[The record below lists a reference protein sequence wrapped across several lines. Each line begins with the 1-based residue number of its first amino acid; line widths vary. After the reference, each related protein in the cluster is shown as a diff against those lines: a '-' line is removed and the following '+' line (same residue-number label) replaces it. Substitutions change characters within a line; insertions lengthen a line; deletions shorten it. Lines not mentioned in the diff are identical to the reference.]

1 VLSQRLSRVQL
12 ITLDALASAGYTA
25 VLVGLTVGLS
35 PHHARVPMW
44 AGCLIVA
51 GTGVPAAARR
61 LWPVPVFCVVLA
73 VSLVSLAAGTA
84 RDPFIAAGFALYLVA
99 LTSRGRPE
107 VPLAR
112 MSLIA
117 AVGLL
122 LAVVLGGAA
131 PAGSAQGLAGNIGLL
146 VSGAAVMYG
155 AWTLGRAIRERRTYA
170 ARAAAQLAEQAVATE
185 RLRIARELHDV
196 VAHSMGVIAVKA
208 GVANYLLRSRPE
220 EAGDALRVI
229 ETASRSGLA
238 DLRRM
243 LGVLRSEDGSGEESA
258 DLAPAPGLDGLPAL
272 ARQAALAG
280 VQVDLDVRRTAD
292 LPEAVS
298 LSAYRIV
305 QEALTNVIRHA
316 APASCRVLVAAN
328 EKEVTIDVSD
338 DGPGTRVLPR
348 LPGSDGQAAGHG
360 LIGMRERAEL
370 HGGSFEAGP
379 RAEGG
384 FKVSAK
390 LRFEAISR
398 AAPPTPPTP
407 APRAAPP
414 KSDIS

>member
-1 VLSQRLSRVQL
+1 VQL
-12 ITLDALASAGYTA
+12 IALDALASAGYTA
-25 VLVGLTVGLS
+25 VLAGLTLAA
-35 PHHARVPMW
+35 PHHARVPVW

-51 GTGVPAAARR
+51 ATGLPAAARR
-61 LWPVPVFCVVLA
+61 LWPVPVFCVVLVA
-73 VSLVSLAAGTA
+73 SLVSLAAGTA

-99 LTSRGRPE
+99 LTSQGRPE

-122 LAVVLGGAA
+122 VAVVIGGAA
-131 PAGSAQGLAGNIGLL
+131 PVGATPGAPTTIGLL
-146 VSGAAVMYG
+146 ISGAAVMYG
-155 AWTLGRAIRERRTYA
+155 AWTLGRAIRERRAYA

-220 EAGDALRVI
+220 EVGDALRVI
-229 ETASRSGLA
+229 ETASRSGLS

-243 LGVLRSEDGSGEESA
+243 LGVLRSEDGSAEQAAE
-258 DLAPAPGLDGLPAL
+258 LAPAPGLDGLPAL
-272 ARQAALAG
+272 ARQAAMAG
-280 VQVDLDVRRTAD
+280 VRVDLDVRGTAD

-316 APASCRVLVAAN
+316 APATCRVLVAACGN
-328 EKEVTIDVSD
+328 EVTIDVTD
-338 DGPGTRVLPR
+338 DGPGTRVLPG
-348 LPGSDGQAAGHG
+348 PSGADGQAAGHG

-370 HGGSFEAGP
+370 HGGSLIAGP
-379 RAEGG
+379 LPAGG
-384 FKVSAK
+384 FGISAR
-390 LRFEAISR
+390 LSLDQ
-398 AAPPTPPTP
+398 TPRSAGTGGGL
-407 APRAAPP
+407 
-414 KSDIS
+414 

>member
-1 VLSQRLSRVQL
+1 VQL
-12 ITLDALASAGYTA
+12 IALDGLVSAGYTA
-25 VLVGLTVGLS
+25 VMAGLTLAP
-35 PHHARVPMW
+35 PHHARVPVW
-44 AGCLIVA
+44 AGCLIVVA
-51 GTGVPAAARR
+51 TGLPIAARR

-73 VSLVSLAAGTA
+73 ASLMSLAAGTA
-84 RDPFIAAGFALYLVA
+84 RDPFIAASFALYLVA

-117 AVGLL
+117 AAGLL
-122 LAVVLGGAA
+122 LAVVVGGGA
-131 PAGSAQGLAGNIGLL
+131 PASGTRGAAGDIGLL
-146 VSGAAVMYG
+146 LSGAAVMYG
-155 AWTLGRAIRERRTYA
+155 TWTLGRAIRERRAYA
-170 ARAAAQLAEQAVATE
+170 ARAAAQLVEQAVATE

-243 LGVLRSEDGSGEESA
+243 LGVLRSEDGGGEATA

-272 ARQAALAG
+272 ARQAAMAG
-280 VQVDLDVRRTAD
+280 VRVDLDVRGTAD

-316 APASCRVLVAAN
+316 APASCRVLVAASGN
-328 EKEVTIDVSD
+328 EVTIEVTD
-338 DGPGTRVLPR
+338 DGPGTRVLPG
-348 LPGSDGQAAGHG
+348 PFGSEGQAAGHG

-370 HGGSFEAGP
+370 HGGSLSAGP
-379 RAEGG
+379 LSAGG
-384 FKVSAK
+384 FGISAW
-390 LRFEAISR
+390 LPRDQ
-398 AAPPTPPTP
+398 PPRSADAGDTQ
-407 APRAAPP
+407 
-414 KSDIS
+414 